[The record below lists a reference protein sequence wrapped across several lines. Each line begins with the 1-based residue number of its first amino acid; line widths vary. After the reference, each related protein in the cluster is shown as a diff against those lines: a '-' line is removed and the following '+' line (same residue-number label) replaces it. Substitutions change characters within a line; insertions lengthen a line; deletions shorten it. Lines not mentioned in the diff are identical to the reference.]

1 MKLIYGAECEDTGK
15 KFGLN
20 KGRITSYYM
29 YDLFT
34 CNTFKTHLKRWLK
47 GDQISD
53 R

>member
-1 MKLIYGAECEDTGK
+1 MKLIYGAECEYTGK

-34 CNTFKTHLKRWLK
+34 CNTHLKRWLK